1 MKSFNKVFD
10 GRAVPRNSETL
21 FEFYF
26 FLKDFSV
33 WKKTKKKRIFYL
45 LLL

>member
-1 MKSFNKVFD
+1 MKSFSKVFD
-10 GRAVPRNSETL
+10 GMAVPRNGEIL

-33 WKKTKKKRIFYL
+33 WKKTK
-45 LLL
+45 